1 MSKTQEKMWQPD
13 WYIVFFSRDDYLLFL
28 QLLGS
33 TIDINISGHPAEI
46 IKLCSRHPG
55 LALCRVTTPLLC
67 STYRKFAR
75 VLYPPGKAFQ
85 SIISHNPVRS
95 LHGLPRKN
103 SLQNQTQYLSQHS
116 VTAIGKRRFS
126 SQGVPFA
133 TFSHQMIQ
141 HSLLSTLLIIF
152 YLCIF
157 LLESG
162 WSFVNAFI
170 YFLFEVAAIIAPITW
185 RNKSQKFTILH
196 ERQEFSFICFEILL
210 SKKCL
215 LLLKLQNLMNNILHL
230 PYSPSS

>member
-1 MSKTQEKMWQPD
+1 MAKTQEKTWQTD

-75 VLYPPGKAFQ
+75 VLYPHGQAFQ

-103 SLQNQTQYLSQHS
+103 FLQDQTQYLSQHS
-116 VTAIGKRRFS
+116 VTAIGKRRYT

-141 HSLLSTLLIIF
+141 HSLLLIVF

-170 YFLFEVAAIIAPITW
+170 YFLFEVAAIIAPTTG
-185 RNKSQKFTILH
+185 RNKFQKFTILH
-196 ERQEFSFICFEILL
+196 EIKVFFYLF
-210 SKKCL
+210 
-215 LLLKLQNLMNNILHL
+215 
-230 PYSPSS
+230 